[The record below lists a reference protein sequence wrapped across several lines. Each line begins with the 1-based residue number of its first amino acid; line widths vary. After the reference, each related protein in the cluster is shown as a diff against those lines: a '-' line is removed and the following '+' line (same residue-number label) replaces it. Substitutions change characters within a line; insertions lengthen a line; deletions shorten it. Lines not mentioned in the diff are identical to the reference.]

1 MRRRWAESWIAGLIF
16 SAAVAWA
23 GNAIA
28 AERIAFV
35 IGVNQYDES
44 HESAAPGATKGAADD
59 SPRLQSLYAA
69 VDDAKAVAA
78 RLKELNFKVEL
89 LIDADRKEVEE
100 KLKRF
105 VDAHAG
111 LAGAAGERTGIAFFY
126 FAGHGVEYL
135 GDAGAKGNYL
145 LVRDSK
151 AMQVPQTGIALSEV
165 VNQLDQLKR
174 HHAVLVLDTCR
185 DTKLRALYGLPSL
198 LRQDVRPVMR
208 PANLVPRGS
217 SLLIQYATAFD
228 ERTPDVGRRGHA
240 PYTGEL
246 LQHLGTPG
254 LSLDEVF
261 SLTKKAVM
269 NGYGIS
275 PFMEGGLAGVVVL
288 RSAPWWQGPPLLSA
302 LALLG
307 LGSTLIALVRRRRRL
322 EMLTAWV
329 VDAAT
334 GKVRGELLP
343 GAALLIGRGPE
354 AQIRVD
360 LPAISGRHAR
370 LSFDGV
376 SLWIQDL
383 GSTGGTWVDGAWT
396 PGAPDRSEP
405 QAPKRLEPSER
416 RPLRDGESL
425 WLSERTIQLRVRIGV
440 AREMLAAVRASG

>member
-1 MRRRWAESWIAGLIF
+1 MARVVL
-16 SAAVAWA
+16 AATFAWA
-23 GNAIA
+23 GNATA

-44 HESAAPGATKGAADD
+44 HEAATPASTKGTVDD
-59 SPRLQSLYAA
+59 SPRLQSLDAA
-69 VDDAKAVAA
+69 VDDARAVAA
-78 RLKELNFKVEL
+78 RLKQLDFKVEL
-89 LIDADRKEVEE
+89 LIDAKREEVQE

-105 VDAHAG
+105 VDDHAG
-111 LAGAAGERTGIAFFY
+111 PAGEAGERSGIAFFY
-126 FAGHGVEYL
+126 FAGHGVEYQ

-151 AMQVPQTGIALSEV
+151 ATRIPATGIALSEV
-165 VNQLDQLKR
+165 VQHLDQLKR
-174 HHAVLVLDTCR
+174 HHAVLVLDACR
-185 DTKLRALYGLPSL
+185 DVNTRALMPVRRLPP
-198 LRQDVRPVMR
+198 DVQPVMR
-208 PANLVPRGS
+208 PANVVPRGS

-228 ERTPDVGRRGHA
+228 EKTPDVGRRNGHA

-254 LSLDEVF
+254 LSLDEIF
-261 SLTKKAVM
+261 SLTKRAVM
-269 NGYGIS
+269 SGYGNS
-275 PFMEGGLAGVVVL
+275 PFMEGGLAGIVVL
-288 RSAPWWQGPPLLSA
+288 RPAPWWQGPPLLSA

-329 VDAAT
+329 VDAGT
-334 GKVRGELLP
+334 GEVRGELLP

-354 AQIRVD
+354 ARIRVD
-360 LPAISGRHAR
+360 LPAISSRHAQ
-370 LSFDGV
+370 LSFDGA

-396 PGAPDRSEP
+396 PGAPGRSEP

-425 WLSERTIQLRVRIGV
+425 WLSERTVQLRVRIGA
-440 AREMLAAVRASG
+440 AREMLAAVRAGG